1 MLKHAVL
8 LRAKQEK
15 WRESEDEDGKA
26 SAFENAF
33 SQYKIFSMDNSSL
46 EDASSSPTKLE
57 LYALNLLRLLIVNKF
72 MEFHMELE
80 LLTFEERQSAVVSYV
95 VGLEQALAEGSYHKV
110 LSSQA
115 QVPYEPFTLFLPFLK
130 DAVRNDVANCSEKAY
145 DSLSVK
151 DAQQIMFFEGSK
163 ELTNYISNN
172 KPDWEVKDG
181 RIFFK
186 VTEAQK
192 LEIPSL
198 KLISQSL
205 NYANELERI
214 V

>member
-1 MLKHAVL
+1 
-8 LRAKQEK
+8 
-15 WRESEDEDGKA
+15 
-26 SAFENAF
+26 
-33 SQYKIFSMDNSSL
+33 
-46 EDASSSPTKLE
+46 
-57 LYALNLLRLLIVNKF
+57 
-72 MEFHMELE
+72 
-80 LLTFEERQSAVVSYV
+80 
-95 VGLEQALAEGSYHKV
+95 
-110 LSSQA
+110 
-115 QVPYEPFTLFLPFLK
+115 
-130 DAVRNDVANCSEKAY
+130 
-145 DSLSVK
+145 
-151 DAQQIMFFEGSK
+151 MFFEGSK